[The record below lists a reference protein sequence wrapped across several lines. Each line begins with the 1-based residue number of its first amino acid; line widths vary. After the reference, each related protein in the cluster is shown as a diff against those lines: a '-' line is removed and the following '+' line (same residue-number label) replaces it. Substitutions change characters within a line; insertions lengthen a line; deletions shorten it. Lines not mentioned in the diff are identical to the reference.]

1 MKSCKDFFV
10 NLKKLS
16 LLYVEDDDNTREELE
31 FFLKSKVKELYVAK
45 NGQEGFDS
53 FQKYKPDLIITD
65 IQMPIINGIK
75 MIKLIKE
82 IDQTIPIIIVT
93 AFNDVDYLFE
103 AIKLNLTNYLTKPLN
118 LFSLSETLSNIA
130 KNINLEKENK
140 EIYNTLKQYKQ
151 IVDERIAVSKVD
163 IHGIITYVNE
173 AFEKVFEYKK
183 EELIG
188 KPYSFIK
195 QYNLSKD
202 EESQNL
208 DKIFSENI
216 WEGNISNIKGNEEV
230 LCCDV
235 TMYPLTNSDGLIVE
249 YMGIYHDVTRFVN
262 FDSKL

>member
-1 MKSCKDFFV
+1 MKSGKDFFV

-103 AIKLNLTNYLTKPLN
+103 ANK
-118 LFSLSETLSNIA
+118 LSN
-130 KNINLEKENK
+130 
-140 EIYNTLKQYKQ
+140 
-151 IVDERIAVSKVD
+151 
-163 IHGIITYVNE
+163 
-173 AFEKVFEYKK
+173 
-183 EELIG
+183 
-188 KPYSFIK
+188 
-195 QYNLSKD
+195 
-202 EESQNL
+202 
-208 DKIFSENI
+208 
-216 WEGNISNIKGNEEV
+216 
-230 LCCDV
+230 
-235 TMYPLTNSDGLIVE
+235 
-249 YMGIYHDVTRFVN
+249 
-262 FDSKL
+262 